1 VDEFLAPSAHKIKWS
16 IGHRRRG
23 SRAEF
28 RHPLREFGD
37 DFVHVVGNEAIT
49 VDAGFALGLDQ
60 LDRRRAVDVDKTEIV
75 TIAGRADS
83 RRFSAK
89 IL

>member
-1 VDEFLAPSAHKIKWS
+1 VANRPSAARIS
-16 IGHRRRG
+16 RRI
-23 SRAEF
+23 SASF
-28 RHPLREFGD
+28 RDFGN
-37 DFVHVVGNEAIT
+37 DFVHVVGNEARR
-49 VDAGFALGLDQ
+49 VDAGFGLGLDQ
-60 LDRRRAVDVDKTEIV
+60 LDRRRVADDDETEIV